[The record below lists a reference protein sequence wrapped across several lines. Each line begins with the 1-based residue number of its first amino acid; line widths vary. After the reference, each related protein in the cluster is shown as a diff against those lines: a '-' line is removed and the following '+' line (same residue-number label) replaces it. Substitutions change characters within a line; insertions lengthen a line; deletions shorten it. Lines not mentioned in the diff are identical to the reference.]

1 MLPLYFLSGV
11 FIPESGD
18 PEGVLQVADLFP
30 IRHFF
35 EAFFAAWDPLTTGA
49 GFEWGH
55 LAVVAAWG
63 LVGLVL
69 AIRFFRWT
77 PRVDAPPC

>member
-1 MLPLYFLSGV
+1 M
-11 FIPESGD
+11 
-18 PEGVLQVADLFP
+18 GVLHFADLFP
-30 IRHFF
+30 VRHFF

-55 LAVVAAWG
+55 LAIVAGWG

-77 PRVDAPPC
+77 PRGG